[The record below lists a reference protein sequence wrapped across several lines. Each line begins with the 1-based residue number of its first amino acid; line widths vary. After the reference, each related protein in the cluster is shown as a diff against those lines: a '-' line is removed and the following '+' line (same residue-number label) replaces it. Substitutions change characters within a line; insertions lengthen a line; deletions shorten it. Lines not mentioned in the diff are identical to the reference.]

1 MRKLPAA
8 GNFSHTEFVLLGFPG
23 LQESRPLLFIPF
35 FFLYLTNLVAN
46 CTVIY
51 VIQVE
56 ESLHSPMYFLISFLS
71 AVGLCGAHAVL
82 PQMLASFLLHPYRI
96 SLSVC
101 LLQMFFIYLM
111 IILDSSILLAMALD
125 RYVAICNPL
134 RYTDVMTKRLLAG
147 LSLAAVARALSVVC
161 PMVLLASGLPFCRS
175 NTIQHFACEHMAL
188 VSLACGS
195 TIRNSLMGM
204 VIGAFIIVFD
214 TICIL
219 ASYARIVHAALKI
232 ASGSLRQKA
241 FHTCGTQL
249 LVMLFMYASCLSSS
263 IVYRVGRSV
272 SQDVHNLLS
281 AVYLLL
287 PSTVNPIIYGIR
299 THEIRQRVQRSLW
312 KRPAGHAQVSF
323 VRCKGELRKRR
334 GAEY

>member
-1 MRKLPAA
+1 MRKPPAV

-23 LQESRPLLFIPF
+23 LRESRSLLFIPF
-35 FFLYLTNLVAN
+35 FCLYLINLVAN

-51 VIQVE
+51 IIQVE
-56 ESLHSPMYFLISFLS
+56 ESLHSPMYFLILFLS
-71 AVGLCGAHAVL
+71 TIGLCGANAVL
-82 PQMLASFLLHPYRI
+82 PQMLVGFLLHPYHI
-96 SLSVC
+96 SLPSC

-111 IILDSSILLAMALD
+111 IILDSSILLALALD

-134 RYTDVMTKRLLAG
+134 RYTDIMTKHLLAV
-147 LSLAAVARALSVVC
+147 LSLAAFLRALSVVC
-161 PMVLLASGLPFCRS
+161 PMVSLASNLPFCRS
-175 NTIQHFACEHMAL
+175 NVIRHFACEHMAL

-214 TICIL
+214 TVCIL
-219 ASYARIVHAALKI
+219 VSYALIVHAALKI

-241 FHTCGTQL
+241 FHTCSTQL
-249 LVMLFMYASCLSSS
+249 LVMLFMYSSCLSSS

-287 PSTVNPIIYGIR
+287 PSTINPIIYGIR
-299 THEIRQRVQRSLW
+299 TQEIRQRVQRSLW
-312 KRPAGHAQVSF
+312 RRPAGHAQVSF
-323 VRCKGELRKRR
+323 VRCNE
-334 GAEY
+334 